1 MHYGAYTENDTRT
14 TRKSLVEALFGMNSV
29 SDGLFDQFKNW
40 YEKRHDYAR
49 AWKQRTGGP
58 VVATMCTYTPE
69 ELLIGAGMLPVRVL
83 GAHEPQN
90 VSEPHIFGMFCPF
103 CRDSLAQGLLGRFD
117 YAEGV
122 TLTQSCIQYRQTFT
136 SWRMHVPTVQ
146 WDYYCP
152 MPNDVQSPHAR
163 KLHYAEIERFR
174 EFLGQLT
181 GKPLT
186 DAKLN
191 EAIGTV
197 NENRR
202 LLRQLFEYRKADNP
216 RVTGLEAI
224 YASITAQFVDKRE
237 HNAELKKVL
246 AALPKRSMNREQGVR
261 LMTIGSENDDC
272 GFMAMVESVGA
283 TIVID
288 DQCSGTRYFWNE
300 AAVNGNP
307 VKAIADRYCDR
318 PACPTKDYPD
328 HTRFDHVLKLAKD
341 YNAQA
346 AVFLQQ
352 KFCDPHEGDYPDLKR
367 HLEDNGV
374 PTLFL
379 EFDITNPIGPFR
391 IRIEA
396 FLETLREDDLF

>member
-1 MHYGAYTENDTRT
+1 M
-14 TRKSLVEALFGMNSV
+14 
-29 SDGLFDQFKNW
+29 SDGLFGQFKNW
-40 YEKRHDYAR
+40 YETRHDYAR
-49 AWKQRTGGP
+49 GWKQRTGGQ
-58 VVATMCTYTPE
+58 VVATMCTYSPE
-69 ELLIGAGMLPVRVL
+69 ELLIAAGMLPVRVL

-122 TLTQSCIQYRQTFT
+122 TLTQSCIQYRQTFA
-136 SWRMHVPTVQ
+136 SWRMHVPSVK
-146 WDYYCP
+146 WDYFCP
-152 MPNDVQSPHAR
+152 MPNEVQSPHA
-163 KLHYAEIERFR
+163 KAAHHAEITRFR

-181 GKPLT
+181 GQPLT
-186 DAKLN
+186 DERLAD
-191 EAIGTV
+191 AIEVV

-202 LLRQLFEYRKADNP
+202 LLHAIYEYRKQDNP
-216 RVTGLEAI
+216 KVTGLEAV
-224 YASITAQFVDKRE
+224 YAALSAQFIDKVE
-237 HNAELKKVL
+237 HNAELRKVL
-246 AALPKRSMNREQGVR
+246 AALPNRKVEREQGVR

-300 AAVNGNP
+300 TKLNGDP
-307 VKAIADRYCDR
+307 AKAIAERYCDR
-318 PACPTKDYPD
+318 PACPTKDYPE
-328 HTRFDHVLKLAKD
+328 HTRFDHVLGLAKE
-341 YNAQA
+341 YKAQA

-367 HLEDNGV
+367 HLEQNGI

>member
-1 MHYGAYTENDTRT
+1 
-14 TRKSLVEALFGMNSV
+14 MN
-29 SDGLFDQFKNW
+29 DGLFDQFKTW

-49 AWKQRTGGP
+49 DWKQRTGGQ
-58 VVATMCTYTPE
+58 VVATMCTYSPE
-69 ELLIGAGMLPVRVL
+69 ELLIAADMLPVRVL

-103 CRDSLAQGLLGRFD
+103 CRDSLAQSLLGRFD

-122 TLTQSCIQYRQTFT
+122 TLTQSCIQYRQTFG

-146 WDYYCP
+146 WDYFSP
-152 MPNDVQSPHAR
+152 MPNEVQSPHAKAAHR
-163 KLHYAEIERFR
+163 AEIARFR
-174 EFLGQLT
+174 EFLGALT
-181 GKPLT
+181 GKPLS
-186 DAKLN
+186 DDKLN
-191 EAIGTV
+191 AAIELV

-202 LLRQLFEYRKADNP
+202 LLREIYEYRKEDDP
-216 RVTGLEAI
+216 KVTGLEAI
-224 YASITAQFVDKRE
+224 YASLSAQFIDKAE

-246 AALPKRSMNREQGVR
+246 AALPNRKLEREQGVR

-300 AAVNGNP
+300 AKLNGDP

-328 HTRFDHVLKLAKD
+328 HTRFDHVLNLAKD
-341 YNAQA
+341 YKAQA

-367 HLEDNGV
+367 HLEANGI